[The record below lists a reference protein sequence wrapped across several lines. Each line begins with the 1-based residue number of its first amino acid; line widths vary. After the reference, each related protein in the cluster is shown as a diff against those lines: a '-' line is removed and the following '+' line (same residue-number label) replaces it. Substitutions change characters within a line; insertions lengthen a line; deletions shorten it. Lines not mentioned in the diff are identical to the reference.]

1 MKTDWKDGDLMRLKK
16 LVGEG
21 LSASQIGSAMGRSR
35 NSIIGKILRMNGRVG
50 RLTARNNSQK
60 ANARPRK
67 PAAPRPVRATPP
79 AAARPPKLE
88 PKHAL
93 TAMIRCEPAHNL
105 PATLPITFL
114 DAVDRN
120 RCLYFAGDPLGAGGP
135 EMPVCGAERTAS
147 HPRYCRR
154 HSLSSIQAGVI
165 R

>member
-1 MKTDWKDGDLMRLKK
+1 MAGWSEAELNRLGK
-16 LVGEG
+16 LVKEG
-21 LSASQIGSAMGRSR
+21 LSASLIGEAMGRSR
-35 NSIIGKILRMNGRVG
+35 NAVIGKILRMNGKVG

-60 ANARPRK
+60 ASARSRK
-67 PAAPRPVRATPP
+67 PAAPRPARATPP
-79 AAARPPKLE
+79 ASARSPKPE
-88 PKHAL
+88 SKPAL
-93 TAMIRCEPAHNL
+93 AAMIRCEPVHNL

-114 DAVDRN
+114 DAIDRG

-154 HSLSSIQAGVI
+154 HSLSAIHAGGV